1 MPSKFSYQPCREFN
15 VVVLGAA
22 QFVHNEWIESYDPT
36 IEDSYRTQIAVDG
49 RQVVLEILDTAGTEQ
64 FVAMRDLYMKTG
76 QGFLL
81 VFSISSRTS
90 FEELETL
97 RDDIIRIKDDDK
109 IPIVIVGNKADL
121 EDQRAVDRAKAFS
134 LSQRWEAPYYEASA
148 RTRTNVDEAFTD
160 LCRQMLRRD
169 DSNDDT
175 RDDPNSQ
182 RSDDWASRRRRRRKR
197 KEKCTIL

>member
-1 MPSKFSYQPCREFN
+1 MPSKYSYQPCREYN

-36 IEDSYRTQIAVDG
+36 IEDSYRTQM
-49 RQVVLEILDTAGTEQ
+49 AGKSCWR
-64 FVAMRDLYMKTG
+64 FAMRDLYMKTG

-81 VFSISSRTS
+81 VFSIASKTS

-97 RDDIIRIKDDDK
+97 RDDIIRIKDDED

-134 LSQRWEAPYYEASA
+134 LSQRWNAPYYEASA
-148 RTRTNVDEAFTD
+148 RTRTNVDEAFVD
-160 LCRQMLRRD
+160 LCRQLLRRE
-169 DSNDDT
+169 DSHEDF
-175 RDDPNSQ
+175 RDDANTQ
-182 RSDDWASRRRRRRKR
+182 RGDDWGGKRHRKKKR